1 MFRGTWTETC
11 RDSDQTNAGL
21 MTMSDYCKNINVSK
35 LVTYT
40 FCFFY
45 IWAPEELSA
54 RPCSGAMEHALFYRL
69 KSKRLVNK
77 RWIALCVCL
86 CASVRVSR
94 IGLSFSLSKRYT
106 HPHLGSPEPLLST
119 PAHHWI
125 LIIIH
130 YEVTHLTALCLISL
144 LRTHH

>member
-1 MFRGTWTETC
+1 MEPEQRRAEILIKQMQAWWPWVII
-11 RDSDQTNAGL
+11 AKIL
-21 MTMSDYCKNINVSK
+21 MYPNLWPIHLFV
-35 LVTYT
+35 
-40 FCFFY
+40 FY

-69 KSKRLVNK
+69 KSKRVVNK

-106 HPHLGSPEPLLST
+106 RPHLGSPEPLLST

-125 LIIIH
+125 LITIH